1 MEKSTKK
8 KWLWGIGIFLVLA
21 AIGSMQE
28 KKESSE
34 STIPQQ
40 KERVA
45 EQPQETKAD
54 RQQREKKE
62 KAVETKKEE
71 VAESKKEDSFLGV
84 YEVTDKV
91 GCTIRITIN
100 DDETATV
107 TGVRGENI
115 TYYCSWQDFISS
127 GGGIM
132 LKFSDEMPLLIF
144 EGGQDE
150 KNAIFKRFFL
160 KDGWLYSE
168 YNNAKSK
175 NPKWRLKATKIN

>member
-1 MEKSTKK
+1 MKKVIKWAVYCFAAFCAFCILVAVFDDSDTKTDK
-8 KWLWGIGIFLVLA
+8 TTT
-21 AIGSMQE
+21 
-28 KKESSE
+28 ESKVE
-34 STIPQQ
+34 S
-40 KERVA
+40 K
-45 EQPQETKAD
+45 
-54 RQQREKKE
+54 
-62 KAVETKKEE
+62 
-71 VAESKKEDSFLGV
+71 AESKKEDVVERKEKVVENKEDSFLGV

-107 TGVRGENI
+107 TGVRGEDI

-150 KNAIFKRFFL
+150 DNAVFKRFFL

-175 NPKWRLKATKIN
+175 NPKWRLKATKIK